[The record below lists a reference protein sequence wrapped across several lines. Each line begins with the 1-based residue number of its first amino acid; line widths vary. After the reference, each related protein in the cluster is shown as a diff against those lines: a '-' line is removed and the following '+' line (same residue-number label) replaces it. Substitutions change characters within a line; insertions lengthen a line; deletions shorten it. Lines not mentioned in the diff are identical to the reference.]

1 MTAKND
7 IMNFFDFKLL
17 ILFLTPLFSCSSK
30 EKLEENQW
38 TKMMVIHDEVMPK
51 TSEIVLLAQQLEDL
65 PLSSP
70 SDSLLVKNAI
80 TALNDSEESMFEW
93 MSGLQQLK
101 SLRKNL
107 NHDQIMVY
115 LNQETLKIQEVQQKM
130 ESSLKNGK
138 QLFNELKLKQ

>member
-7 IMNFFDFKLL
+7 IMNFLDFKLL

-30 EKLEENQW
+30 ENLENNQW

-51 TSEIVLLAQQLEDL
+51 TSEIVLLAEELEDF

-93 MSGLQQLK
+93 MSNLKQLK
-101 SLRKNL
+101 TLRKNL
-107 NHDQIMVY
+107 THQQIMDY
-115 LNQETLKIQEVQQKM
+115 LHQETLNIIEVQQKM
-130 ESSLKNGK
+130 ESSLENGQ
-138 QLFNELKLKQ
+138 QLFNELKRNQ

>member
-1 MTAKND
+1 M
-7 IMNFFDFKLL
+7 DFKTL
-17 ILFLTPLFSCSSK
+17 IVLLTPLFSCSSK
-30 EKLEENQW
+30 EKLQEHQW
-38 TKMMVIHDEVMPK
+38 HKMMVMHDDIMPK